1 MARRPFDPRLARG
14 GLFDGVRGASVPGA
28 ASEPA
33 REVAAPHPDAASTAP
48 DAPPAAGADA
58 PITVTEASAR
68 IKRAV
73 ESTGRQRIVGEVSNF
88 SQRQHWYFTLKD
100 SESQLDCVMWASSTA
115 TARVVPANG
124 MEVIVEGLATH
135 WGPRGRTQLV
145 VRSVARRGA
154 GSLQQRFEELCRVL
168 RAEGYFDE
176 ARKKRLPPFPRAVA
190 VITSMQGAAL
200 QDVLRT
206 ARLRAPFVRIVAVDV
221 PVQGDGA
228 AQAVATAIDA
238 VDRRADELGIDA
250 IIVTRG
256 GGSIEDLWAFNERAV
271 ADALLR
277 ARTPVVAAIGHESDT
292 TVAELVADRRAST
305 PTAAVM
311 LLLPDREGM
320 RQQVDHLHDRMNFLV
335 RRRVADGRRTVE
347 QLARHPFLRSP
358 RGSVDLR
365 RTALDRLSTRLAS
378 AARSRVARDRAAV
391 GELRVRFEAHRPA
404 ARQAAARATLESLA
418 ARLARVVRAVPA
430 GARTRVDGADRQLR
444 ILGPGE
450 TLARGWSLTFTED
463 GRLVR
468 DASAVRPGELVRT
481 RMSGGTVDSRVE
493 RVAPEDAHDAPSPGV
508 PG

>member
-28 ASEPA
+28 SQAPAEPA
-33 REVAAPHPDAASTAP
+33 LPDAA
-48 DAPPAAGADA
+48 PAGEPRAAEADA
-58 PITVTEASAR
+58 PITVTEASVR

-73 ESTGRQRIVGEVSNF
+73 EGTGRQRIVGEVSNF

-100 SESQLDCVMWASSTA
+100 SESQLDCVMWASST
-115 TARVVPANG
+115 TSARVVPANG
-124 MEVIVEGLATH
+124 MEVVVEGLPTH

-145 VRSVARRGA
+145 VRSVARVGA

-176 ARKKRLPPFPRAVA
+176 SRKKRLPPFPRAVA

-221 PVQGDGA
+221 PVQGDA
-228 AQAVATAIDA
+228 AAPAIAAAIDA

-250 IIVTRG
+250 MIVTRG

-320 RQQVDHLHDRMNFLV
+320 RQQVDHLHDRMNFLA
-335 RRRVADGRRTVE
+335 RRRVADGRRTMD

-358 RGSVDLR
+358 RGAVDLR
-365 RTALDRLSTRLAS
+365 RAGLDRLAARLAS
-378 AARSRVARDRAAV
+378 AARSRVARERAAV

-404 ARQAAARATLESLA
+404 ARQAAARATLESLS
-418 ARLARVVRAVPA
+418 ARLAGVVRSAA
-430 GARTRVDGADRQLR
+430 SAARARVEGADRQLR

-468 DASAVRPGELVRT
+468 DASRVRPGELVRT
-481 RMSGGTVDSRVE
+481 RMSGGTVDARVE
-493 RVAPEDAHDAPSPGV
+493 RVSPGDVRDAPPPGV

>member
-1 MARRPFDPRLARG
+1 VARRPFDPRLARG
-14 GLFDGVRGASVPGA
+14 GLFDGARGASVPDGSAPAPSGA
-28 ASEPA
+28 P
-33 REVAAPHPDAASTAP
+33 AAPEAAR
-48 DAPPAAGADA
+48 DGGGADA
-58 PITVTEASAR
+58 PISVSEASAR
-68 IKRAV
+68 IRRAV

-100 SESQLDCVMWASSTA
+100 SEAQLDCVMWASSTA
-115 TARVVPANG
+115 SARVVPANG
-124 MEVIVEGLATH
+124 MEVVVEGAPTH

-145 VRSVARRGA
+145 VRSLSRRGA

-168 RAEGYFDE
+168 REEGYFDE
-176 ARKKRLPPFPRAVA
+176 SRKRRLPTFPRAVA
-190 VITSMQGAAL
+190 VITSLQGAAL

-206 ARLRAPFVRIVAVDV
+206 ARLRAPFVRILAVDV
-221 PVQGDGA
+221 PVQGDA
-228 AQAVATAIDA
+228 AAPAIAAAIDA

-250 IIVTRG
+250 MIVTRG

-320 RQQVDHLHDRMNFLV
+320 QQQVDHLHDRLNFLV
-335 RRRVADGRRTVE
+335 RRGVADGRRAVE

-358 RGSVDLR
+358 RGAVDMR
-365 RTALDRLSTRLAS
+365 RASAARLAARLAS
-378 AARSRVARDRAAV
+378 AARARLSRERASV
-391 GELRVRFEAHRPA
+391 GELRARFEAHRPA
-404 ARQAAARATLESLA
+404 ARQAAARATLDALA
-418 ARLARVVRAVPA
+418 ARLAR
-430 GARTRVDGADRQLR
+430 GARAALDSARSRAAGADRQLR

-450 TLARGWSLTFTED
+450 TLARGWTLTFTED

-468 DASAVRPGELVRT
+468 TAADVRPGDLVRT
-481 RMSGGTVDSRVE
+481 RTSGGSLDSRVE
-493 RVAPEDAHDAPSPGV
+493 RADSGGPV

>member
-1 MARRPFDPRLARG
+1 VARRPFDPRLARG

-28 ASEPA
+28 SQAPADPA
-33 REVAAPHPDAASTAP
+33 RPDAA
-48 DAPPAAGADA
+48 PAGEPRAAEADA
-58 PITVTEASAR
+58 PITVTEASVR

-73 ESTGRQRIVGEVSNF
+73 EGTGRQRIVGEVSNF

-100 SESQLDCVMWASSTA
+100 SESQLDCVMWASST
-115 TARVVPANG
+115 TSARVVPANG
-124 MEVIVEGLATH
+124 MEVVVEGLPTH

-145 VRSVARRGA
+145 VRSVARVGA

-176 ARKKRLPPFPRAVA
+176 SRKKRLPPFPRAVA

-221 PVQGDGA
+221 PVQGDA
-228 AQAVATAIDA
+228 AAPAIAAAIDA

-250 IIVTRG
+250 MIVTRG

-320 RQQVDHLHDRMNFLV
+320 RQQVDHLHDRMNFLA
-335 RRRVADGRRTVE
+335 RRRVADGRRTME

-358 RGSVDLR
+358 RGAVDLR
-365 RTALDRLSTRLAS
+365 RAGLDRLAARLAS
-378 AARSRVARDRAAV
+378 AVRSRVARERAAV

-404 ARQAAARATLESLA
+404 ARQAAARATLESLS
-418 ARLARVVRAVPA
+418 ARLAGVVRSAA
-430 GARTRVDGADRQLR
+430 STARARVEGADRQLR

-468 DASAVRPGELVRT
+468 DASRVRPGELVRT
-481 RMSGGTVDSRVE
+481 RMSGGTVDARVE
-493 RVAPEDAHDAPSPGV
+493 RVSPGDVRDAPPPGV

>member
-28 ASEPA
+28 SQAPADPA
-33 REVAAPHPDAASTAP
+33 RPDAA
-48 DAPPAAGADA
+48 PAGEPRAAEADA
-58 PITVTEASAR
+58 PITVTEASVR

-73 ESTGRQRIVGEVSNF
+73 EGTGRQRIVGEVSNF

-100 SESQLDCVMWASSTA
+100 SESQLDCVMWASST
-115 TARVVPANG
+115 TSARVVPANG
-124 MEVIVEGLATH
+124 MEVVVEGLPTH

-145 VRSVARRGA
+145 VRSVARVGA

-176 ARKKRLPPFPRAVA
+176 SRKKRLPPFPRAVA

-221 PVQGDGA
+221 PVQGDA
-228 AQAVATAIDA
+228 AAPAIAAAIDA

-250 IIVTRG
+250 MIVTRG

-320 RQQVDHLHDRMNFLV
+320 RQQVDHLHDRMNFLA
-335 RRRVADGRRTVE
+335 RRRVADGRRTME

-358 RGSVDLR
+358 RGAVDLR
-365 RTALDRLSTRLAS
+365 RAGLDRLAARLAS
-378 AARSRVARDRAAV
+378 AVRSRVARERAAV

-404 ARQAAARATLESLA
+404 ARQAAARATLESLS
-418 ARLARVVRAVPA
+418 ARLAGVVRSAA
-430 GARTRVDGADRQLR
+430 STARARVEGADRQLR

-468 DASAVRPGELVRT
+468 DASRVRPGELVRT
-481 RMSGGTVDSRVE
+481 RMSGGTVDARVE
-493 RVAPEDAHDAPSPGV
+493 RVSPGDVRDAPPPGV